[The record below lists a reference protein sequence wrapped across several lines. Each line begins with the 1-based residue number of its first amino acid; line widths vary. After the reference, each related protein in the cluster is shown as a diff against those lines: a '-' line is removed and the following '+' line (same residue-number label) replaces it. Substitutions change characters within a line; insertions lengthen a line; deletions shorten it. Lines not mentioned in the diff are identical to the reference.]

1 MDQKTIF
8 RSIAE
13 RTGLSREESADITRA
28 VLEGLASQLS
38 EGEARRLAAGLA
50 KPLADQFQAPKRSKK
65 EAHPI
70 PAGDFIRQVSDRVGV
85 KAEDVRAG
93 AGAVLDTLRETLSE
107 EDFRHLLGQ
116 LPAEYANLRQPARP

>member
-13 RTGLSREESADITRA
+13 RTGLSREEYADITRA
-28 VLEGLASQLS
+28 VLEGLATQLS
-38 EGEARRLAAGLA
+38 EGEAKHLAADLPE
-50 KPLADQFQAPKRSKK
+50 PLAEQFRAPKRTKK

-70 PAGDFIRQVSDRVGV
+70 AAGDFIRQVSTRTGV

-93 AGAVLDTLRETLSE
+93 AGAVLTTMRETLGE
-107 EDFRHLLGQ
+107 EDYRHLLGQ
-116 LPAEYANLRQPARP
+116 LPAEYANLGS

>member
-8 RSIAE
+8 RSIAD
-13 RTGLSREESADITRA
+13 RSGLSREESADITRA

-38 EGEARRLAAGLA
+38 EGEARHLAADLPE
-50 KPLADQFQAPKRSKK
+50 PLAEQFRAPKRSRQ

-70 PAGDFIRQVSDRVGV
+70 AAADFIRQISTRTGL

-93 AGAVLDTLRETLSE
+93 AGAVLDTMHETLSE
-107 EDFRHLLGQ
+107 EDYRHLLGQ
-116 LPAEYANLRQPARP
+116 LPAEYANLG

>member
-8 RSIAE
+8 RSIAD

-28 VLEGLASQLS
+28 VLEGLATQLS
-38 EGEARRLAAGLA
+38 EGEARHLAADLPE
-50 KPLADQFQAPKRSKK
+50 PLAEQFRAAKRSKQ

-70 PAGDFIRQVSDRVGV
+70 AAADFIRQISTRTGI

-93 AGAVLDTLRETLSE
+93 AGAALDTMRETLGE
-107 EDFRHLLGQ
+107 EDYRHLLGQ
-116 LPAEYANLRQPARP
+116 LPAEYANLG